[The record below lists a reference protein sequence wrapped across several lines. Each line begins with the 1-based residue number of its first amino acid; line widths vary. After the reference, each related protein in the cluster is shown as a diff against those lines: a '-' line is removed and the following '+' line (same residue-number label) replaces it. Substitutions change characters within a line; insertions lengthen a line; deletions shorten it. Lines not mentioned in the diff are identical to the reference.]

1 MHKLQKQLYKTMA
14 ADWHCPNGSKHLHAC
29 TQTAAGFKYHVVNFK
44 GNKICTEYKHFIL
57 QRYAFLLICSCF
69 ISAYFFLHLQ
79 TSLTLG
85 NLNQR
90 KEVDQNL
97 ATCL

>member
-57 QRYAFLLICSCF
+57 QRYAFCLFVVVS
-69 ISAYFFLHLQ
+69 YLH
-79 TSLTLG
+79 TFSF
-85 NLNQR
+85 
-90 KEVDQNL
+90 
-97 ATCL
+97 TCRLP